1 MGLEPQRLDVLCM
14 DILGFSLRLSCTVA
28 LDHCFKSN
36 ITERRSL
43 SPCLNL
49 LALDDIPFQ
58 PTLIDCF
65 ETNSWRKLPN
75 ISLRIISFPKLVVYR
90 ALLFSCVIFIVR
102 SSSFFL
108 FIFSIHITFAQRC
121 RSSTY
126 CKSVMN
132 ISRKRCSVV
141 LKMTGKK

>member
-1 MGLEPQRLDVLCM
+1 MSLEPQRLDVLCM
-14 DILGFSLRLSCTVA
+14 DLDSIQSGDILGFSLRLSCTVA

-102 SSSFFL
+102 SSSFF
-108 FIFSIHITFAQRC
+108 
-121 RSSTY
+121 SSSSLYT
-126 CKSVMN
+126 SPLPNGVEVALIVN
-132 ISRKRCSVV
+132 P
-141 LKMTGKK
+141 